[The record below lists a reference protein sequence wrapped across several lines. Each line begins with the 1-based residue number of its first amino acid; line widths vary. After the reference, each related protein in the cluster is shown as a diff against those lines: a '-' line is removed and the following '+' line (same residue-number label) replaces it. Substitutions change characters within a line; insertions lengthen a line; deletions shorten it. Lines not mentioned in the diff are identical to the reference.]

1 MANNYKGYLI
11 KFGDTIMPNQYF
23 FEYSSTPDQRLEND
37 AARDNSGNLH
47 RTTLPNGKTSI
58 SFSTRILNLNEK
70 INFQNIIKSSI
81 ENSVERKCYVTY
93 WNDETN
99 NYDTAYFYIPDVKY
113 SIKDADSTDIQYN
126 PISVELA
133 EY

>member
-11 KFGDTIMPNQYF
+11 KFGGIVFPNSYF
-23 FEYSSTPDQRLEND
+23 LEYSSTPDQRLDES
-37 AARDNSGNLH
+37 AERDQNGTLH

-58 SFSTRILNLNEK
+58 TFSTHILHLDEK
-70 INFQNIIKSSI
+70 IKVQNIINTSI
-81 ENSVERKCYVTY
+81 TNSVQRKAYIEY

-99 NYDTAYFYIPDVKY
+99 NYDTGYFYIPDVEY
-113 SIKDADSTDIQYN
+113 QIMDATATDILYN
-126 PISVELA
+126 PITFELI